1 MRWLQRC
8 SSSMVTLMPRRRWK
22 SSRAF
27 FALAHGLRLVRGL
40 RVLRERELAPRLR
53 PGRTVLRFE
62 VALAVF
68 ERADSPS
75 RCGARVSGSGRSEEH
90 TSELQSLMS
99 ISYAVFCL

>member
-1 MRWLQRC
+1 
-8 SSSMVTLMPRRRWK
+8 MVTLMPRRRWK

-40 RVLRERELAPRLR
+40 RVLRERELATRLR

-75 RCGARVSGSGRSEEH
+75 RCGARVSGSGSRVANSVSPARSEEH
-90 TSELQSLMS
+90 TSELQSLMRH
-99 ISYAVFCL
+99 SYA